1 MPDAIRAA
9 VERGAKGEP
18 TRVNLALNRPNGET
32 IDFDFSLT
40 PVVDADGKVKYL
52 VPEGRDISELKRAQL
67 ALIQSEKL
75 AAVGRLAA
83 SIAHEINNPLEA
95 VMNLI
100 FLAMTRELE
109 PETAAL
115 LKTADHELRRVS
127 VIANQ
132 TLRFHKQASNPE
144 PLLTGELFSAVLG
157 IYEGRLRNANISV
170 ELSDRAREPV
180 VCFAGDVRQVLSNLI
195 GNAIDAMSNRGGRL
209 LLRSHLATDWPDDR
223 KGIVLTVADT
233 GTGISSE
240 DIERVFEPFFTT
252 KGVGGTGL
260 GLWVSKE
267 VAMRHNGTLKV
278 RSCNSPQHSGTVFR
292 FFLPLSEP

>member
-1 MPDAIRAA
+1 M
-9 VERGAKGEP
+9 
-18 TRVNLALNRPNGET
+18 
-32 IDFDFSLT
+32 
-40 PVVDADGKVKYL
+40 
-52 VPEGRDISELKRAQL
+52 
-67 ALIQSEKL
+67 
-75 AAVGRLAA
+75 
-83 SIAHEINNPLEA
+83 
-95 VMNLI
+95 
-100 FLAMTRELE
+100 
-109 PETAAL
+109 
-115 LKTADHELRRVS
+115 
-127 VIANQ
+127 
-132 TLRFHKQASNPE
+132 
-144 PLLTGELFSAVLG
+144 
-157 IYEGRLRNANISV
+157 
-170 ELSDRAREPV
+170 
-180 VCFAGDVRQVLSNLI
+180 LSNLI

-267 VAMRHNGTLKV
+267 VATRHNGTLKV